1 VVEARNLDRELAAL
15 LTHIREA
22 PSLFYQRRFAE
33 SGKRDTVG
41 LTDIALTRRD
51 EILQDQLDHLPHGT
65 RRFADAAAPVRVG
78 VTGTGDSLLVLAW
91 SVDDLRRERAA
102 GARVLAHLGVRPG
115 MRVANALPGALAT
128 PGSLLLGD
136 VIEDIGAL
144 DVPLGSIDSEAA
156 ARQAWELVDRVR
168 PEILILDAGSAAS
181 LFTGVPNGQRTWWQG
196 IVWVRTDMPT
206 APAPTMPPPQAGF
219 AGWQRAWLAVP
230 EATCFAAYSCA
241 ASRFH
246 VDDQIVA
253 EIADVTT
260 GAVAPAGRAG
270 TLVVTPFGFD
280 TPLLRYISA
289 LQARAVSACTCG
301 EGGTVLELT

>member
-1 VVEARNLDRELAAL
+1 M
-15 LTHIREA
+15 LT
-22 PSLFYQRRFAE
+22 
-33 SGKRDTVG
+33 
-41 LTDIALTRRD
+41 
-51 EILQDQLDHLPHGT
+51 
-65 RRFADAAAPVRVG
+65 
-78 VTGTGDSLLVLAW
+78 
-91 SVDDLRRERAA
+91 
-102 GARVLAHLGVRPG
+102 HLGVRPG

-156 ARQAWELVDRVR
+156 AKQAWELVDRVH

-181 LFTGVPNGQRTWWQG
+181 LFAAVPDGQRSWWQG
-196 IVWVRTDMPT
+196 IVWVRTDSSVS
-206 APAPTMPPPQAGF
+206 APAPLPPHAGF
-219 AGWQRAWLAVP
+219 AGWQRTWLAIP
-230 EATCFAAYSCA
+230 EATCFGAYSCA

-270 TLVVTPFGFD
+270 ALVVTPFGFD
-280 TPLLRYISA
+280 TPLLRYVSA
-289 LQARAVSACTCG
+289 MQARTVPACTCG
-301 EGGTVLELT
+301 EAGTVLELT

>member
-1 VVEARNLDRELAAL
+1 
-15 LTHIREA
+15 
-22 PSLFYQRRFAE
+22 
-33 SGKRDTVG
+33 
-41 LTDIALTRRD
+41 LTRRD

-65 RRFADAAAPVRVG
+65 RRFADAASPVRVG

-91 SVDDLRRERAA
+91 SADDLRRERAA

-156 ARQAWELVDRVR
+156 ARQAWDLVDRVQ
-168 PEILILDAGSAAS
+168 PEMLILDAGSAAS
-181 LFTGVPNGQRTWWQG
+181 LFAGVPNGQRSWWQG
-196 IVWVRTDMPT
+196 IVWVRTDT
-206 APAPTMPPPQAGF
+206 AVPAAAALPPDAGF
-219 AGWQRAWLAVP
+219 AGWQRTWVAIP

-241 ASRFH
+241 ALRFH
-246 VDDQIVA
+246 VDDGIVA
-253 EIADVTT
+253 EIADLTT

-289 LQARAVSACTCG
+289 MQARTVSACTCG
-301 EGGTVLELT
+301 EAGTVLELT